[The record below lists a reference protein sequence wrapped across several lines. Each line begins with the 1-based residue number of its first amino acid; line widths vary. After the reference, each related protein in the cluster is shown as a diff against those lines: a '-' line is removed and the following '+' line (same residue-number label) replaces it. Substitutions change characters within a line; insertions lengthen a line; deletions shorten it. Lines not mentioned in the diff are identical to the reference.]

1 MIGLSDIRGG
11 RTVAGFVASAEVD
24 IKAPPERVWQA
35 LTDPAEIKQ
44 YFFGS
49 DVESDW
55 RPGSPIVWSG
65 EYEGKSYEDKGEV
78 LEVEPNRL
86 LKHTHYSPM
95 SGQPDEPGNYHTL
108 TYKLVESGDTTHV
121 SLTQDNNGDEA
132 EASRASATS
141 ETVLNG
147 LKDTV
152 EGVHS

>member
-1 MIGLSDIRGG
+1 M
-11 RTVAGFVASAEVD
+11 AGFVASAEVD

-55 RPGSPIVWSG
+55 RPGSSIVWRG
-65 EYEGKSYEDKGEV
+65 EYEGKPYNDKGEV
-78 LEVEPNRL
+78 LEVKPNRL

-95 SGQPDEPGNYHTL
+95 SGQPDKPENYHTL
-108 TYKLVESGDTTHV
+108 TYELAEHGDTTHV

-132 EASRASATS
+132 EATRASANWA
-141 ETVLNG
+141 TVLNG
-147 LKDTV
+147 LKETA
-152 EGVHS
+152 EGVRL

>member
-1 MIGLSDIRGG
+1 M
-11 RTVAGFVASAEVD
+11 AGFVASAEVD
-24 IKAPPERVWQA
+24 IKAPRERVWQA

-65 EYEGKSYEDKGEV
+65 EYEGKSYQDKGEV

-95 SGQPDEPGNYHTL
+95 SGQPDKPENYHTL
-108 TYKLVESGDTTHV
+108 TYELTEHGDVTHV
-121 SLTQDNNGDEA
+121 SLTQDNNGDQDEA
-132 EASRASATS
+132 TRASTTWA
-141 ETVLNG
+141 TVLNG
-147 LKDTV
+147 LKETA
-152 EGVHS
+152 EAA